1 MTEKILLINGFSPIS
16 QCHVK
21 VLVCHSSEK
30 FNMKLN
36 CLEKQIPLLNAMI
49 ILKSI
54 IRSVK
59 PEKET
64 FL

>member
-1 MTEKILLINGFSPIS
+1 VNGFSPIS

-21 VLVCHSSEK
+21 VLVCHLLEK
-30 FNMKLN
+30 VNMKLN
-36 CLEKQIPLLNAMI
+36 CLEKQIPFLNAMI

-54 IRSVK
+54 NRSVK

>member
-1 MTEKILLINGFSPIS
+1 MVFLRFLNVI
-16 QCHVK
+16 
-21 VLVCHSSEK
+21 VCHSLEK
-30 FNMKLN
+30 VNMKLN
-36 CLEKQIPLLNAMI
+36 CLEKQIPFLNAMI

-54 IRSVK
+54 NRSVK

>member
-1 MTEKILLINGFSPIS
+1 MTEKILLMNGVSLIS

-21 VLVCHSSEK
+21 VLVCHSLEK
-30 FNMKLN
+30 VNMKLN
-36 CLEKQIPLLNAMI
+36 CLEKQIRFLNAMI

-59 PEKET
+59 PEKEN